1 MTTFKRF
8 HINHN
13 TRQEEMEIYD
23 YDFCNLDFEL
33 LAKILIVLYKIER
46 KL

>member
-1 MTTFKRF
+1 
-8 HINHN
+8 
-13 TRQEEMEIYD
+13 MEIHD
-23 YDFCNLDFEL
+23 FDFCNLDFEL